1 MLPLCLVVSADPAY
15 ASALQGS
22 LRSHGLKL
30 YSVGDLAA
38 TRPTLGQWR
47 FDAILCDDDGGAVES
62 VNSTVRWLRREQ
74 RAPIVVL
81 ASPGR
86 ADASVEA
93 LEAGATELIDKE
105 SSPRLIAL
113 KLQRLMELAAEPD
126 EAAESDAVVLGE
138 LRLDPRREAA
148 FYADRALAT
157 HRRRIR
163 AAAVARLPLRRLRP
177 PPDDHAHPRAG
188 WQPGRRAATQ
198 RRHARL
204 PNPAQAPRSRGD
216 VAGARDD
223 PRPRLCAAPARRR
236 HPGREAYKSA
246 R

>member
-47 FDAILCDDDGGAVES
+47 FDAILCDDDGSAVES
-62 VNSTVRWLRREQ
+62 VNSTVRFLRREQ

-113 KLQRLMELAAEPD
+113 KLRRLLELAAEPD
-126 EAAESDAVVLGE
+126 EAAEPGDVVLGE

-148 FYADRALAT
+148 FYADRHLALTGGEFELLLLLAARSGGFV
-157 HRRRIR
+157 HRQTIMRTLGRAGPGGEPRRSADMHVCRIR
-163 AAAVARLPLRRLRP
+163 RKLREARATSLALETIHGHGYALRLRANDVP
-177 PPDDHAHPRAG
+177 AG
-188 WQPGRRAATQ
+188 G
-198 RRHARL
+198 
-204 PNPAQAPRSRGD
+204 
-216 VAGARDD
+216 V
-223 PRPRLCAAPARRR
+223 
-236 HPGREAYKSA
+236 
-246 R
+246 